1 MEGKEEEGD
10 FRKRNQVKKEK
21 KKEERTW
28 FEKGLKMKKA
38 VEIYSEDLYDNG
50 TRIIYICHGKVNVK
64 VGGVLMFIGTG
75 PLACLSLFPVAK
87 VDKESWD

>member
-28 FEKGLKMKKA
+28 FEKDLK
-38 VEIYSEDLYDNG
+38 G
-50 TRIIYICHGKVNVK
+50 
-64 VGGVLMFIGTG
+64 
-75 PLACLSLFPVAK
+75 
-87 VDKESWD
+87 KESSRKQEYKRLKYKIRDERQGQKQKLVLPLDLRRKYQKVALV

>member
-28 FEKGLKMKKA
+28 FEKDLK
-38 VEIYSEDLYDNG
+38 G
-50 TRIIYICHGKVNVK
+50 
-64 VGGVLMFIGTG
+64 
-75 PLACLSLFPVAK
+75 
-87 VDKESWD
+87 KESSRKQEYKRLKDRNTKLGARDRAKNKSLCCHLT